1 MITFNEEGVQ
11 CVWVTINMDSLL
23 EVDEQIIAVLRTQDS
38 DVILGV
44 SSAPIT
50 IIDADSKYN
59 DFSLWLTK

>member
-11 CVWVTINMDSLL
+11 CVRVTINMDSLL
-23 EVDEQIIAVLRTQDS
+23 EVNEQIIAVLRTQDS

>member
-1 MITFNEEGVQ
+1 MITFNEERVQ
-11 CVWVTINMDSLL
+11 CVRVIINMDSLL

-50 IIDADSKYN
+50 IIDTDSKYN
-59 DFSLWLTK
+59 EQIFRPHS